1 MTYRLTVPAG
11 AGLAMMFSLSAGG
24 AEAATACL
32 ELTSATFD
40 KVSVTSAT
48 IVAAGDKTPAHC
60 EVMAEVP
67 PTDPKG
73 WPIKMRLVLPEDW
86 SGDAMQFG
94 GGGFNG
100 VIPPQVGGRW
110 QTAAAA
116 AAFPFKKH
124 ATYSGDS
131 GHDAANLPHGKEED
145 PRRASFALN
154 QEAFERYAR
163 ASVNQTYRAA
173 QQIIAAH
180 YGKAPEHNYF
190 VGFSQ
195 GGKEAMI
202 AAQDHP
208 EDYDGIL
215 VGDPVANLTGLKLA
229 HLQSSGGL
237 YRDGGLGWVSAEL
250 AALVTKEVYAQC
262 DPKDGLED
270 GWIADFEGCQP
281 DLSKLL
287 CAGDDNKECL
297 SEAQLE
303 AVNNIARPV
312 KLDYEIANG
321 LTGHAGY
328 PWGNVAWH
336 GSFAGS
342 RPVPSTPAPSQGEPD
357 SYVWTLGDGYARF
370 MIRQDAKT
378 SSLDFSP
385 NDPALRERI
394 QTVSKLLDATNP
406 DLKPLFSSGAKMILY
421 AGGTSE
427 VPPAEVAAYWKRMSE
442 TVGSD
447 LVSGSARFYIF
458 PSINHGGVGPEGM
471 PNTADLLSVLEA
483 WVKDGKAPGNLVN
496 ENADGSVTRPLCQYP
511 EWPRYSG
518 QGDTK
523 LAASFECVKS

>member
-1 MTYRLTVPAG
+1 MTYRMTLPAG
-11 AGLAMMFSLSAGG
+11 AGLAMMFSLAAGG
-24 AEAATACL
+24 AQAAVACPELISTSFEGLSVATA
-32 ELTSATFD
+32 TA
-40 KVSVTSAT
+40 
-48 IVAAGDKTPAHC
+48 VAASDKAPAYC

-67 PTDPKG
+67 PSDPKG
-73 WPIKMRLVLPEDW
+73 WPIRLRVVLPEDW

-116 AAFPFKKH
+116 ADFPFKKH
-124 ATYSGDS
+124 ATFSGDS
-131 GHDAANLPHGKEED
+131 GHDAANLPYDKDLD

-154 QEAFERYAR
+154 PEAFARYAR

-173 QQIIAAH
+173 RQIIEIH
-180 YGKAPEHNYF
+180 YGKAPEHIYF

-195 GGKEAMI
+195 GGKEAMV

-237 YRDGGLGWVSAEL
+237 YRDGGKGWVDADL
-250 AALVTKEVYAQC
+250 AALVTREVYAQC

-287 CAGDDNKECL
+287 CAGDTTGCL
-297 SEAQLE
+297 SQAQLE
-303 AVNNIARPV
+303 AINNVARPV

-336 GSFAGS
+336 GSFAGA
-342 RPVPSTPAPSQGEPD
+342 RPVPSSPAPSQGEPD

-370 MIRQDAKT
+370 MIRQDVNAA
-378 SSLDFSP
+378 SLGFSP

-394 QTVSKLLDATNP
+394 QVVSKLVDATNP
-406 DLKPLFSSGAKMILY
+406 DLKPLFSRGSKLILY
-421 AGGTSE
+421 AGGASE
-427 VPPAEVAAYWKRMSE
+427 VPPAEVAAYWTRMSE
-442 TVGSD
+442 TVGPD
-447 LVSGSARFYIF
+447 LVAGSARFYIF
-458 PSINHGGVGPEGM
+458 PSINHGGVGPDGM
-471 PNTADLLSVLEA
+471 PNTADLLGVLET
-483 WVKDGKAPGNLVN
+483 WVKEGKAPGNLVN

-511 EWPRYSG
+511 EWPRYKG

-523 LAASFECVKS
+523 LADSFECVKS